1 MNKDYR
7 TIGQILEDDLK
18 SLNEVRYTNIYN
30 RIKGVKGLKRKD
42 LDVISAIDPDI
53 LAKVVNSLD
62 FLRDDVE
69 LEDDL
74 IEAKFTNIYNKIK
87 KVRNLTKKQAEFI
100 ASIDPVILQNVVNQL
115 SGLMAHNEIE
125 EKFLQDILTPDEFRR
140 ELESELEMRGYSP
153 KVIKKVTK
161 KGKGYEVRV
170 ASYMKGSKEFQ
181 EIFTDMGATNFSFK
195 KGGGVNIMMVER
207 APIVANQSD
216 VIDVVLKDVKA
227 ELIKQLNKGKTELVN
242 NVARLVGLKVTMK
255 GQQKNKA
262 FMYDLTKGKK

>member
-1 MNKDYR
+1 MSKDYR
-7 TIGQILEDDLK
+7 TIGQILGDDLK

-69 LEDDL
+69 LE
-74 IEAKFTNIYNKIK
+74 
-87 KVRNLTKKQAEFI
+87 
-100 ASIDPVILQNVVNQL
+100 
-115 SGLMAHNEIE
+115 

-140 ELESELEMRGYSP
+140 ELESELELRGYSP
-153 KVIKKVTK
+153 KVIKKITK

-207 APIVANQSD
+207 AALVMNQTHIV
-216 VIDVVLKDVKA
+216 DVVLKDLKTA
-227 ELIKQLNKGKTELVN
+227 LLKQLNTGKTELVN
-242 NVARLVGLKVTMK
+242 NVARLIGLKVTTK
-255 GQQKNKA
+255 GQAKNKA
-262 FMYDLTKGKK
+262 YMYDLTKGKK

>member
-7 TIGQILEDDLK
+7 TIRELLEDDLK
-18 SLNEVRYTNIYN
+18 SLNEVRYTNVYN

-69 LEDDL
+69 LE
-74 IEAKFTNIYNKIK
+74 
-87 KVRNLTKKQAEFI
+87 
-100 ASIDPVILQNVVNQL
+100 
-115 SGLMAHNEIE
+115 

-140 ELESELEMRGYSP
+140 ELESELESRGYSP

-207 APIVANQSD
+207 AALVMNQTHIV
-216 VIDVVLKDVKA
+216 DVVLKDLKTA
-227 ELIKQLNKGKTELVN
+227 LLKQLNTGKTELVN
-242 NVARLVGLKVTMK
+242 NVARLIGLKVTTK
-255 GQQKNKA
+255 GQAKNKA
-262 FMYDLTKGKK
+262 YMYDLTKGKK

>member
-1 MNKDYR
+1 MSKDYR
-7 TIGQILEDDLK
+7 TIGQILGDDLK

-69 LEDDL
+69 LE
-74 IEAKFTNIYNKIK
+74 
-87 KVRNLTKKQAEFI
+87 
-100 ASIDPVILQNVVNQL
+100 
-115 SGLMAHNEIE
+115 

-140 ELESELEMRGYSP
+140 ELESELESRGYSP

>member
-1 MNKDYR
+1 MSKDYR

-18 SLNEVRYTNIYN
+18 SLNEIRYTNVYN

-69 LEDDL
+69 LE
-74 IEAKFTNIYNKIK
+74 
-87 KVRNLTKKQAEFI
+87 
-100 ASIDPVILQNVVNQL
+100 
-115 SGLMAHNEIE
+115 

-140 ELESELEMRGYSP
+140 ELESELESRGYSP

-207 APIVANQSD
+207 AALVMNQTHIV
-216 VIDVVLKDVKA
+216 DVVLKDLKTA
-227 ELIKQLNKGKTELVN
+227 LLKQLNTGKTELVN
-242 NVARLVGLKVTMK
+242 NVARLIGLKVTTK
-255 GQQKNKA
+255 GQAKNKA
-262 FMYDLTKGKK
+262 YMYDLTKGKK

>member
-1 MNKDYR
+1 MSKDYR
-7 TIGQILEDDLK
+7 TIGQILGDDLK

-42 LDVISAIDPDI
+42 LDVISAIDPDV

-62 FLRDDVE
+62 FLRDGVE
-69 LEDDL
+69 L
-74 IEAKFTNIYNKIK
+74 
-87 KVRNLTKKQAEFI
+87 
-100 ASIDPVILQNVVNQL
+100 
-115 SGLMAHNEIE
+115 E

-140 ELESELEMRGYSP
+140 ELESELELRGYSP

-207 APIVANQSD
+207 AALVMNQTHIV
-216 VIDVVLKDVKA
+216 DVVLKDLKTA
-227 ELIKQLNKGKTELVN
+227 LLKQLNTGKTELVN
-242 NVARLVGLKVTMK
+242 NVARLIGLKVTTK
-255 GQQKNKA
+255 GQAKNKA
-262 FMYDLTKGKK
+262 YMYDLTKGKK

>member
-7 TIGQILEDDLK
+7 TIRELLEDDLK
-18 SLNEVRYTNIYN
+18 SLNEVRYTNVYN

-69 LEDDL
+69 LE
-74 IEAKFTNIYNKIK
+74 
-87 KVRNLTKKQAEFI
+87 
-100 ASIDPVILQNVVNQL
+100 
-115 SGLMAHNEIE
+115 

-140 ELESELEMRGYSP
+140 ELESELESRGYSP